1 VTLPAGGE
9 IGLGVVVYEILDADV
24 SAGTDGARL
33 NLRIRLTNHGRF
45 PAGFGSGDF
54 RLRTGDE
61 VREPTTSVGDIVGG
75 DATKDNTISFR
86 LPTTAEAATLRVG
99 GGDAVAEV
107 PLDLNG
113 RTGSTAAQDREL
125 RVSGKHTAAVPL
137 DAEKARL
144 RFGEMTYNVRSASVH
159 RFANKIA
166 LTLTVRAEN
175 NGRFP
180 GEFGDGLF
188 RLVLDGAARAPVGGL
203 STIVPSQ
210 SSLDGAIVFD
220 LPLDARD
227 VVVRVRSGNDT
238 GELPLKIPA
247 IR

>member
-1 VTLPAGGE
+1 
-9 IGLGVVVYEILDADV
+9 VYEILGADV
-24 SAGTDGARL
+24 SGGTDGPTL
-33 NLRIRLTNHGRF
+33 NLHVRLTNRGRF
-45 PAGFGSGDF
+45 PAGLGSGDF
-54 RLRTGDE
+54 RLRVGDE
-61 VREPTTSVGDIVGG
+61 VREPTNRVGDVVGA
-75 DATKDNTISFR
+75 DVTKDNTISFL
-86 LPTTAEAATLRVG
+86 LPASVASATLRVG
-99 GGDAVAEV
+99 SGDTIAEV

-113 RTGSTAAQDREL
+113 RSGSTPAQDREL

-144 RFGEMTYNVRSASVH
+144 RFGDMTYNVRSASAH

-166 LTLTVRAEN
+166 LTLSIRAEN

-188 RLVLDGAARAPVGGL
+188 RLVLDGSARAPVSGL
-203 STIVPSQ
+203 STVVPSQ

-220 LPLDARD
+220 LPIDARD
-227 VVVRVRSGNDT
+227 VVVRVRSGSETAD
-238 GELPLKIPA
+238 LPLKIPA

>member
-1 VTLPAGGE
+1 VGD
-9 IGLGVVVYEILDADV
+9 VVGADV
-24 SAGTDGARL
+24 
-33 NLRIRLTNHGRF
+33 
-45 PAGFGSGDF
+45 
-54 RLRTGDE
+54 
-61 VREPTTSVGDIVGG
+61 
-75 DATKDNTISFR
+75 TKDNTISFL
-86 LPTTAEAATLRVG
+86 LPASVASATLRVG
-99 GGDAVAEV
+99 SGDTIAEV

-113 RTGSTAAQDREL
+113 RSGSTPAQDREL

-144 RFGEMTYNVRSASVH
+144 RFGDMTYNVRSASAH

-166 LTLTVRAEN
+166 LTLSIRAEN

-188 RLVLDGAARAPVGGL
+188 RLVLDGSARAPVSGL
-203 STIVPSQ
+203 STVVPSQ

-220 LPLDARD
+220 LPIDARD
-227 VVVRVRSGNDT
+227 VVVRVRSGSETAD
-238 GELPLKIPA
+238 LPLKIPA